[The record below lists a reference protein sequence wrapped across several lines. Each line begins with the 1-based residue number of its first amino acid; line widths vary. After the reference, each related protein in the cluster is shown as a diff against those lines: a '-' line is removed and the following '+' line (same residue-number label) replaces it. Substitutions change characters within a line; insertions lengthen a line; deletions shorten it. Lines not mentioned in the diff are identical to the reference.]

1 VSQNVIN
8 VVVNFVPLGNMSSDK
23 GSPYRSRQFTV
34 FHTRCAFSQH
44 SGCRLMIDGLQF
56 QSALHYML
64 YEKACEYVILH
75 CYINLC
81 EDYVM

>member
-1 VSQNVIN
+1 
-8 VVVNFVPLGNMSSDK
+8 
-23 GSPYRSRQFTV
+23 
-34 FHTRCAFSQH
+34 
-44 SGCRLMIDGLQF
+44 MIDGLQF